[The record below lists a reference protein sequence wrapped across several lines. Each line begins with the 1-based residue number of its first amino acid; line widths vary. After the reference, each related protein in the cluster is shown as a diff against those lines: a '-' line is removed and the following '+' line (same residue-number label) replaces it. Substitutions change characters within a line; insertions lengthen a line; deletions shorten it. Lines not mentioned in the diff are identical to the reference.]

1 MVNWDKTDETL
12 DCDVHVLLIGNCKH
26 IWLAFQ
32 KQVKDWLTDWLTEG
46 MEIAISG
53 YGGVYVSNV
62 LLSKLASAD
71 RFNSRKPQRTN
82 HAV

>member
-1 MVNWDKTDETL
+1 
-12 DCDVHVLLIGNCKH
+12 
-26 IWLAFQ
+26 
-32 KQVKDWLTDWLTEG
+32 

-82 HAV
+82 HAVYP